1 LEEEESGSEVE
12 LEVEPE
18 TISPRK
24 SPREDAAAPAFQP
37 ETTTKLKFDDFLNL
51 MEVF

>member
-12 LEVEPE
+12 LEVELE

-24 SPREDAAAPAFQP
+24 DAASVVQP

>member
-12 LEVEPE
+12 LEVELE

-24 SPREDAAAPAFQP
+24 SPREDAASVVQP